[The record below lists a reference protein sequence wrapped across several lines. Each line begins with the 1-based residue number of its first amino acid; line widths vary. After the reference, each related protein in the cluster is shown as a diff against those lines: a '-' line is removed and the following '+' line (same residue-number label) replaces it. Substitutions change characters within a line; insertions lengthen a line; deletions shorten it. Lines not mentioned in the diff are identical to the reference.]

1 MFGRRVV
8 LCCCLGVAIGC
19 TTAHRDR
26 DVVAETCDTATS
38 MGPREGYLGD
48 GTTDYHYYPIV
59 DFLRENPGSTSTT
72 RDVEREERAAAQ
84 STLDLK
90 PPSANIVESEFSHL
104 LGVIAR
110 DNGGIGAAVFDTTG
124 LKVGAAG
131 LEMEGL
137 VLAPDR
143 LAALKKAPEDP
154 PLEVHYARDQLR
166 ELTQSCAQDVIHGP
180 PCYPLTEF
188 AKDSTAAITVYY
200 RPVIDHQRDSRL
212 LGFSMLVVQNAPAC
226 NNARQ

>member
-1 MFGRRVV
+1 MFGQRVV

-19 TTAHRDR
+19 TAGHPER
-26 DVVAETCDTATS
+26 DVVADTCDSATS
-38 MGPREGYLGD
+38 MGPREAYLGD
-48 GTTDYHYYPIV
+48 GTTDYHYYPIA
-59 DFLRENPGSTSTT
+59 DFLRENPGSTSST
-72 RDVEREERAAAQ
+72 RDVERDERAAAQ
-84 STLDLK
+84 SSQVLK
-90 PPSANIVESEFSHL
+90 PPSAGIVESEFSHL

-131 LEMEGL
+131 LELEGL
-137 VLAPDR
+137 VLPANR

-166 ELTQSCAQDVIHGP
+166 ELARSCAQDVIHGP

-200 RPVIDHQRDSRL
+200 RPVIDHQRDSRRV
-212 LGFSMLVVQNAPAC
+212 GFSMLVVQNAPAC
-226 NNARQ
+226 NNPRQ

>member
-1 MFGRRVV
+1 
-8 LCCCLGVAIGC
+8 
-19 TTAHRDR
+19 
-26 DVVAETCDTATS
+26 